1 MSENHQPGNAESIT
15 GPPPRLQD
23 RYRLVERLGEGSMGV
38 VYRAYDETLD
48 RDVAIKF
55 LSPERVAHGEASARF
70 LREARAVAR
79 LSHPNI
85 VTLYDVGYEDQGGW
99 HYLVLEHIP
108 GQDLNATMIERG
120 APLPVHEALHA
131 IRGTLSALAFAH
143 ARFIVHRDIKPENIM
158 ITPDGQVKVTDFG
171 LALAWGDVRL
181 TKAGMIVG
189 TVLYMAPETI
199 TGAPV
204 DPRADLY
211 AVGAV
216 LYELLTGQPPFAGDD
231 PMAILSQALNVP
243 VAPPRTL
250 EPGISQD
257 VERIVVRL
265 LAKDP
270 DERYGSAEDVLAAL
284 SSLAESEGLAA
295 TATQQTP
302 ADRVSLPL
310 LERIVR
316 GSSSTQ
322 LHRPPTALVLPGPS
336 TVEGSKDDISAV
348 EGPPAPDE
356 ETLLTLHEGATGA
369 PPHLAQELLV
379 YAAIEDTTAAVE
391 TERRRLATLLQ
402 STVVEPLNLLLSQAN
417 AYEQT
422 IGTNPTARMAVSVLA
437 SLARQ
442 ALQQVRD
449 VEANLYPIIL
459 ESLGLE
465 PALEGLASQA
475 MRTHGLQIS
484 LALERMRERLPPQI
498 ELALYRTAQEALD
511 RAIRHAH
518 ASQVTVRLERHP
530 TDNGERLVF
539 CLSDNGVAT
548 AGGETLRAARRRIEQ
563 LGGIFETT
571 IGSQPRGGFELTIS
585 FAAGP
590 PIELTPREMEV
601 IQLLVEGLSNKE
613 IARLLFISPRTVN
626 FHLDNIYSK
635 LGVSSRTE
643 AAIYALRHGWVRR
656 SAT

>member
-1 MSENHQPGNAESIT
+1 M
-15 GPPPRLQD
+15 
-23 RYRLVERLGEGSMGV
+23 
-38 VYRAYDETLD
+38 
-48 RDVAIKF
+48 
-55 LSPERVAHGEASARF
+55 
-70 LREARAVAR
+70 
-79 LSHPNI
+79 
-85 VTLYDVGYEDQGGW
+85 
-99 HYLVLEHIP
+99 
-108 GQDLNATMIERG
+108 
-120 APLPVHEALHA
+120 
-131 IRGTLSALAFAH
+131 
-143 ARFIVHRDIKPENIM
+143 
-158 ITPDGQVKVTDFG
+158 
-171 LALAWGDVRL
+171 
-181 TKAGMIVG
+181 
-189 TVLYMAPETI
+189 
-199 TGAPV
+199 
-204 DPRADLY
+204 
-211 AVGAV
+211 
-216 LYELLTGQPPFAGDD
+216 
-231 PMAILSQALNVP
+231 
-243 VAPPRTL
+243 
-250 EPGISQD
+250 
-257 VERIVVRL
+257 
-265 LAKDP
+265 
-270 DERYGSAEDVLAAL
+270 LAAL
-284 SSLAESEGLAA
+284 SSLAE
-295 TATQQTP
+295 
-302 ADRVSLPL
+302 

-322 LHRPPTALVLPGPS
+322 LHRPPTAPVLPGPS
-336 TVEGSKDDISAV
+336 TVEGSEDDISAV

-369 PPHLAQELLV
+369 PPHLVQDLLV

-422 IGTNPTARMAVSVLA
+422 LGTNPTARMAVSVLA

-530 TDNGERLVF
+530 TDDGKRLVF

-571 IGSQPRGGFELTIS
+571 IGSQPQGGFELTIS

-590 PIELTPREMEV
+590 AVELTPREMEV
-601 IQLLVEGLSNKE
+601 IQLLAEGLSNKE

-643 AAIYALRHGWVRR
+643 AAIYALRHGWIRR
-656 SAT
+656 SVT